1 MAKRLLPVFGGSAS
15 VWAVCLVFY
24 QSMLLL
30 GYLYAHGLAR
40 RLTPRLQAVVHAGL
54 CGLALLALSR
64 VSAPPMEAGVSYP
77 AAGIVIQLGLAIG
90 LPYLMLSA
98 TSPLLQHWYA
108 QIYPGRRAYRLFA
121 WSNLSCVAAL
131 LAFPFWLEPR
141 WGWGEI
147 ALLWK
152 WGFVVVA
159 VLHLVAAAIIWK
171 RHPESGNDS
180 PVLRGSVGRHA
191 GDPLSP
197 FAVEEGM
204 GMRFRQFWRRGRGQR
219 DSVEKQPGDPI
230 APFAIGR
237 VGRFFSHFRGPAV
250 HGHSVVSWL
259 YWAFLGSGLLV
270 SVTDH
275 LCQVV
280 APFPMLWVL
289 PLLLYLLSF
298 VVTFESDRYRRWW
311 GVPAGFVGLL
321 AMAWALTYLAPTRM
335 LGPGVAIFSLGLF
348 AVCLM
353 VHGEL
358 AATRP
363 PEQQLTTFYI
373 AMAAGG
379 ALGSV
384 FVALIAPLV
393 FRQMIELP
401 LLLGL
406 SAVTALFLV
415 YGRSLLGDVA
425 AAAATVAVV
434 AAAGG
439 DWLALQSHVV
449 AVDRNFYG
457 SMRVTESE
465 GPAGYGRMRTIVHG
479 SVNHGSQYLDKERRR
494 TALAYY
500 THDTGVGVLLSRKD
514 TGPRRVG
521 LVGLGAGALA
531 SYGRVGDVF
540 RFYEINPLVVGMA
553 TGYFTYL
560 SDSQARVEVVLGAS
574 RVMLSREADQQFD
587 VLVVDAF
594 TGDSVPVHL
603 LTREAMAIYFRHLKP
618 GGVLALHLSNLHLDL
633 TKVAVALGREMNW
646 RTTVIST
653 PANRQLD
660 SVGAVWVLMD
670 RRPNESGPQPGPGLL
685 WTDEHS
691 SLLQVL
697 R

>member
-1 MAKRLLPVFGGSAS
+1 MMAKRLLPVFGGSAS
-15 VWAVCLVFY
+15 VWAVCLVFF

-40 RLTPRLQAVVHAGL
+40 RLTPRSQAVVHAGL
-54 CGLALLALSR
+54 CGMALLALSR
-64 VSAPPMEAGVSYP
+64 VSAPPMEAGAGSP
-77 AAGIVIQLGLAIG
+77 AAWIVIQLGLAIG

-108 QIYPGRRAYRLFA
+108 QLYPSGQAYRLFA

-141 WGWGEI
+141 WAWGEI
-147 ALLWK
+147 AQLWK
-152 WGFVVVA
+152 WGFVIVA
-159 VLHLVAAAIIWK
+159 VLHLLSAGLVWK
-171 RHPESGNDS
+171 RRPASVKPVSEGKDDS
-180 PVLRGSVGRHA
+180 PILRR
-191 GDPLSP
+191 
-197 FAVEEGM
+197 
-204 GMRFRQFWRRGRGQR
+204 
-219 DSVEKQPGDPI
+219 
-230 APFAIGR
+230 
-237 VGRFFSHFRGPAV
+237 
-250 HGHSVVSWL
+250 SVVLWL

-275 LCQVV
+275 LCLIV

-289 PLLLYLLSF
+289 PLLLYLMSF
-298 VVTFESDRYRRWW
+298 VVTFESDRYRRSW
-311 GVPAGFVGLL
+311 GVPAGFAGLL
-321 AMAWALTYLAPTRM
+321 AMAWALTYLAPARM

-358 AATRP
+358 AASRP
-363 PEQQLTTFYI
+363 PQRHLTSFYI

-379 ALGSV
+379 AMGSV

-393 FRQMIELP
+393 FRQMIEMP

-415 YGRSLLGDVA
+415 YGRSLPGDALA
-425 AAAATVAVV
+425 AVATVLVLS
-434 AAAGG
+434 AAGG
-439 DWLALQSHVV
+439 NWLALQSHVV

-465 GPAGYGRMRTIVHG
+465 GRAGSGRLRTIVHG
-479 SVNHGSQYLDKERRR
+479 SVNHGSQYMDKERRR
-494 TALAYY
+494 TPLAYY
-500 THDTGVGVLLSRKD
+500 TSQTGVGQLLSRQGA
-514 TGPRRVG
+514 GPRRVG

-531 SYGRVGDVF
+531 AYGHVGDVF
-540 RFYEINPLVVGMA
+540 RFYEINPLVVKMA
-553 TGYFTYL
+553 TTYFSYL
-560 SDSQARVEVVLGAS
+560 SDSPARVEVVLGDA
-574 RVMLSREADQQFD
+574 RIMLSREPDQRFD
-587 VLVVDAF
+587 VLAVDAF

-603 LTREAMAIYFRHLKP
+603 LTREAMAIYSRHLKP
-618 GGVLALHLSNLHLDL
+618 DGVLALHLSNLHLDL
-633 TKVAVALGREMNW
+633 TKVALALGREMNW
-646 RTTVIST
+646 RTSVIST
-653 PANRQLD
+653 PADRQLE

-670 RRPNESGPQPGPGLL
+670 RSPVGRGLPPSPGPL
-685 WTDEHS
+685 WTDERS